1 MVEPSGAAGPSTFPA
16 GERRV
21 SSRSVVPRDPDKD
34 TPEHAELRVRPR
46 QAKRRE
52 KDPPGSA
59 GASEEGEEDEEE
71 GEEEG
76 EEDEE
81 EEEDEDEEEEEEEE
95 EEDEEEEHAVSA
107 PDAYAAPLPDA
118 HPGRLSA
125 PAARLPDV
133 CALARSRAR
142 STGNRPPR

>member
-76 EEDEE
+76 EED
-81 EEEDEDEEEEEEEE
+81 
-95 EEDEEEEHAVSA
+95 
-107 PDAYAAPLPDA
+107 
-118 HPGRLSA
+118 
-125 PAARLPDV
+125 
-133 CALARSRAR
+133 
-142 STGNRPPR
+142 